1 MKHDKLKLG
10 AQLGTKCSAKYC
22 DLEVLQKTASSSVSG
37 TECVCVCHTVESNQ
51 VKAGASAICPLK
63 KKQDNYSRKEL
74 PGCWKRF
81 LAARCID
88 FNPVRTGNRIIG
100 YQTTAARTAGISQ
113 LSCLHVSRKRVVHV
127 CSNVPKHDQ
136 QSGWTNTMISMNR
149 NPAKSGV
156 GGAKSFWKS
165 HDTLCFNRCYRSRS
179 QRFI

>member
-1 MKHDKLKLG
+1 MKSESGEGQSLRGTTGRMKTPKAITMKHDKLKLG

-63 KKQDNYSRKEL
+63 KKQDNCSRKEL

-136 QSGWTNTMISMNR
+136 QSG
-149 NPAKSGV
+149 
-156 GGAKSFWKS
+156 
-165 HDTLCFNRCYRSRS
+165 
-179 QRFI
+179 